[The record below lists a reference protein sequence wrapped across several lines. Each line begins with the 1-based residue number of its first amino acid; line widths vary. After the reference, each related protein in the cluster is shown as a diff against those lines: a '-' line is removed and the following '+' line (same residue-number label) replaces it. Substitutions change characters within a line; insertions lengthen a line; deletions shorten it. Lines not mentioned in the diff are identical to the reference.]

1 MLQGRL
7 CYTEMGEPLFRGVKA
22 SVFQDFKTSILGG
35 GGFEK
40 SPWVMRVVRYLR
52 GIICLYATCLTWF
65 AKLENLDLLV
75 PEIGMEAFNGLL
87 LHRGDG
93 EK

>member
-1 MLQGRL
+1 
-7 CYTEMGEPLFRGVKA
+7 
-22 SVFQDFKTSILGG
+22 
-35 GGFEK
+35 
-40 SPWVMRVVRYLR
+40 MRVVRYLR

-75 PEIGMEAFNGLL
+75 PEIGMEMFNGLL